1 MARAG
6 SQRVIQINDD
16 SIAFYKYC
24 ITERPTAEDL
34 EDMVDVFAEANADTL
49 TLSTAAGRRS
59 TTAKWLRWP
68 VSSRRRQC
76 GPGNRHITGRGMPA
90 FAAISIEGYN
100 PIHQAID
107 PGCNPQLGTVGMAN
121 CIPRVVE
128 AKPGFTTVADLAAL
142 CTRDAT
148 RHSDLM
154 RGDGS

>member
-6 SQRVIQINDD
+6 SQRVIQMNDD

-76 GPGNRHITGRGMPA
+76 GPGESTHYWPWHACLRRD
-90 FAAISIEGYN
+90 FDRRVQS
-100 PIHQAID
+100 D
-107 PGCNPQLGTVGMAN
+107 P
-121 CIPRVVE
+121 
-128 AKPGFTTVADLAAL
+128 
-142 CTRDAT
+142 
-148 RHSDLM
+148 S
-154 RGDGS
+154 GD

>member
-49 TLSTAAGRRS
+49 SYDSKVVEVA
-59 TTAKWLRWP
+59 

-76 GPGNRHITGRGMPA
+76 DPGNRHITGRGMPA

-100 PIHQAID
+100 PIHLAID

-121 CIPRVVE
+121 CIPRAVE
-128 AKPGFTTVADLAAL
+128 AKPGFMTVADLAAL